1 MAVVASRAAV
11 TAATAA
17 GASTAYVSTGEM
29 AMRTMIITLA
39 LVLVACTS
47 RPPVPAADAPRPA
60 IDIRYVGVASM
71 KIYAQP
77 AEVAPVITTYGY
89 TETVSILAR
98 KGDWVEV
105 RTVDGSGWARAAD
118 LIGVEQ
124 VEPIL
129 KNPSPRL
136 ATAPVAIPNP
146 RARGEIVIEAK
157 VNTYGEVVSVRV
169 VKNTTGL
176 QRLADA
182 NAAALQQA
190 TFYPIVQKGRRLAF
204 TYAYNVTY

>member
-1 MAVVASRAAV
+1 
-11 TAATAA
+11 
-17 GASTAYVSTGEM
+17 
-29 AMRTMIITLA
+29 MRRTIIALA
-39 LVLVACTS
+39 LVLVACSS
-47 RPPVPAADAPRPA
+47 RVPAVPPADTPRPA
-60 IDIRYVGVASM
+60 IDIQYVGVASI
-71 KIYAQP
+71 KVYAEP
-77 AEVAPVITTYGY
+77 TEVAPVVTTYGY

-105 RTVDGSGWARAAD
+105 RTGEGSGWARAAD
-118 LIGVEQ
+118 LMGAEQ

-157 VNTYGEVVSVRV
+157 VNTNGEVVSVRV

-176 QRLADA
+176 QKLADA

-190 TFYPIVQKGRRLAF
+190 KFYPMVQKGRRLAF
-204 TYAYNVTY
+204 TYGYDVTY